1 MSMSPQPVDIDY
13 EPDSTKPQAF
23 VLRRCLTATCDG
35 CHGGIPGKADGHYQT
50 CTELVASIKDNAWT
64 LSNEGLHCP
73 QCAAPDHPD
82 GATQVDIGV
91 VAPPPS
97 WLSEV
102 ACTLIS
108 CTHCYVHLENERGEA
123 HFPSM
128 KAAAAAA
135 LSRGWM
141 FAAHQVWCVRCAAR
155 VGAAHTPGPVS
166 ATA

>member
-1 MSMSPQPVDIDY
+1 MSMSPQPVAIDY
-13 EPDSTKPQAF
+13 EPDSTQPQAF

-35 CHGGIPGKADGHYQT
+35 CHGGLPDQANGHYQT
-50 CTELVASIKDNAWT
+50 CTAIVAAIKDNAWT

-73 QCAAPDHPD
+73 QCAAPDD
-82 GATQVDIGV
+82 LGDAAQVDIAA
-91 VAPPPS
+91 VAPSLS
-97 WLSEV
+97 WLSEI

-108 CTHCYVHLENERGEA
+108 CTHCYFHLESDRGEA

-128 KAAAAAA
+128 KAATEAA

-141 FAAHQVWCVRCAAR
+141 FAAHQVWCVPCAAR
-155 VGAAHTPGPVS
+155 VGAAHTPGPVR